1 MLFRPNIFIRIVHL
15 YFHVFLMLLCCKGK
29 APVGHFDRGVCKCN
43 ARWCSLLSTPGGGE
57 HFQGVSKNII
67 PCLNVDFNTM
77 EMDEKLTFQK
87 AHCRSP
93 VGRCCLSILTFSLD
107 LTPVKRRIPRSGLAL
122 EMASNNALYLQWS
135 VSLYQRDLEKNMSKS
150 SLQITRG
157 KMLSLNSYT
166 FLGFDAPQGWCRG
179 RVLP

>member
-1 MLFRPNIFIRIVHL
+1 MCSS
-15 YFHVFLMLLCCKGK
+15 CCYVATLVAKV
-29 APVGHFDRGVCKCN
+29 PVGHFDRGVCKCN

-67 PCLNVDFNTM
+67 PCLNVDFNMM
-77 EMDEKLTFQK
+77 EMDEKFTFQK

-122 EMASNNALYLQWS
+122 EMASNNALYLQWF
-135 VSLYQRDLEKNMSKS
+135 VSLYHCQRDLEKSDAVQDPGMQLYSQLSVLFYFVELGNMT
-150 SLQITRG
+150 TRD
-157 KMLSLNSYT
+157 LANAT
-166 FLGFDAPQGWCRG
+166 FQFSFNPVCTTL
-179 RVLP
+179 

>member
-1 MLFRPNIFIRIVHL
+1 
-15 YFHVFLMLLCCKGK
+15 MLLCSNTGCKGK

-67 PCLNVDFNTM
+67 PCLDVDFNTM

-122 EMASNNALYLQWS
+122 EIASNNALYLQWF
-135 VSLYQRDLEKNMSKS
+135 VSLYHFQRNLEKSGAVQYS
-150 SLQITRG
+150 GIQLYLYW
-157 KMLSLNSYT
+157 LS
-166 FLGFDAPQGWCRG
+166 CRPLS
-179 RVLP
+179 VLFHFVFKEKGLIRRLC